1 MLEQIVEGYELSPQQ
16 KELWRVMQRTV
27 DHEFAVTCEVR
38 IEGFVDHERLA
49 QAVDQ
54 VLARHEILR
63 TNYEQVAGLSYP
75 LQVIG
80 ERVSNSVAVSWSES
94 GEATVLTIKL
104 GAMSADRQ
112 S

>member
-16 KELWRVMQRTV
+16 KELWRVMQRAANE
-27 DHEFAVTCEVR
+27 EFAVTCEVR
-38 IEGFVDHERLA
+38 VEGAVDHVRLQ

-63 TNYEQVAGLSYP
+63 TTYAQVAGLSYP

-80 ERVSNSVAVSWSES
+80 ERVANNVDVSLSK
-94 GEATVLTIKL
+94 TLLTL
-104 GAMSADRQ
+104 RLP
-112 S
+112 